1 MSVTA
6 ERSGD
11 ALVCRTDDHMGA
23 RLFSAK
29 TPWMFACGAAMLA
42 PGCFGAPPA
51 PEAPVAALVARTDGL
66 ALPHSTGAVAID
78 GQLGDPIWQDALVV
92 ELDVQ
97 TSPGENT
104 PPPVETRAFLVED
117 GARLLIAFDARDP
130 DPGAI
135 RAYFRDRDTGF
146 NDDFVG
152 VVLDTFGSRRYG
164 YEFFANALGVQM
176 DLTNDDVNGREDES
190 WDAIWDSAGL
200 ITQQG
205 FVVEMAIPFSQLRFP
220 RTEGQSLWGID
231 VLRFRPRTD
240 RVRMSNNPLER
251 GRNCYLCQFEQIRG
265 PQGGE
270 RTQNLELVPSLTAE
284 RTDHRPNPA
293 VDPWAEGDADG
304 ELGLNVRWA
313 LTQDFTANLALNP
326 DFSQVEA
333 DVAQLEVNTQF
344 ALLYPESR
352 PFFLE
357 GADYFSTPIPA
368 VFTRTV
374 SDPDFGAK
382 LTGQTSQSSFGVFA
396 AEDDVTN
403 LLFPAS
409 LGSST
414 ESLEISNN
422 AFVGRYARNLGRS
435 TVGALLTSRSGDD
448 YHNDV
453 AGVDGRIRISDRHSL
468 RFQLLRSDTE
478 YPEETAAQFAQP
490 LDAFDGDALQLRYTF
505 SHREWFADLIH
516 KDFDATFRADSGFV
530 PRVDMD
536 QQLLESARI
545 WQRPGR
551 RWNQIRVGLNGT
563 TTDDAAGQLLDR
575 TLEPFVS
582 FQGPL
587 QSYIQLGGGPLK
599 RYWDGQLHS
608 GHAVFLFSNFRPR
621 GGLSIN
627 VYARDGDQLDLA
639 NSRLGEELRLRP
651 NIEWNVNRHLL
662 LRLQHTAA
670 RLDTAEGEM
679 IFKADLTDL
688 RVTWQFNLRSF
699 LRFTTQRQLVRRNVA
714 AFIDP
719 STESET
725 LTIGTQ
731 LLYSYK
737 LNPQTVLFVGYSD
750 NAREDDEVL
759 DLTRTDRTVF
769 AKLSYAWMP

>member
-1 MSVTA
+1 
-6 ERSGD
+6 
-11 ALVCRTDDHMGA
+11 L
-23 RLFSAK
+23 SAK
-29 TPWMFACGAAMLA
+29 AAVGFAFGAATLA
-42 PGCFGAPPA
+42 AAPFGATQPL
-51 PEAPVAALVARTDGL
+51 PEAPVAALVARAEGL
-66 ALPHSTGAVAID
+66 ALPHSMGTVAID
-78 GQLGDPIWQDALVV
+78 GRLGDSIWQDALVV

-97 TSPGENT
+97 TFPGENV
-104 PPPVETRAFLVED
+104 PPPVETRAYIVED

-130 DPGAI
+130 DPSAI
-135 RAYFRDRDTGF
+135 RAYFRDRDAGW

-152 VVLDTFGSRRYG
+152 VVLDTFGDRRYG

-176 DLTNDDVNGREDES
+176 DATNDDVNGREDDS
-190 WDAIWDSAGL
+190 WDAIWESAGQ
-200 ITQQG
+200 INEQG

-220 RTEGQSLWGID
+220 RTEEERLWGVD

-251 GRNCYLCQFEQIRG
+251 GRNCYLCQFEQMQG
-265 PQGGE
+265 PQGVA
-270 RTQNLELVPSLTAE
+270 QKKNLELVPSLTAE
-284 RTDHRPNPA
+284 RNDNRPNPT
-293 VDPWAEGDADG
+293 VDPWQEGDAEG

-313 LTQDFTANLALNP
+313 LTQDLTANLALNP

-333 DVAQLEVNTQF
+333 DVPQLEVNTQF

-357 GADYFSTPIPA
+357 GSDYFSTPIQA

-382 LTGQTSQSSFGVFA
+382 LTGQSNQSSFGVFA
-396 AEDDVTN
+396 AEDAVTN
-403 LLFPAS
+403 LLFPTS
-409 LGSST
+409 LASST
-414 ESLEISNN
+414 TSLDMTNR
-422 AFVGRYARNLGRS
+422 ALVGRYARNVGRS
-435 TVGALLTSRSGDD
+435 TVGALVTSRSGDD

-453 AGVDGRIRISDRHSL
+453 AGIDGRIRVSDRHSL
-468 RFQLLRSDTE
+468 RFQALRSDTQ
-478 YPEETAAQFAQP
+478 YPAATAAEFAQP
-490 LDAFDGDALQLRYTF
+490 AEAFAGDALQVRYTF
-505 SHREWFADLIH
+505 SHRNWFADLTH
-516 KDFDATFRADSGFV
+516 KNFEGSFRADSGFV

-536 QQLLESARI
+536 QQMLESARI
-545 WQRPGR
+545 WQRPGSK
-551 RWNQIRVGLNGT
+551 WNQIRVGLNGT
-563 TTDDAAGQLLDR
+563 TTDDGAGQLLDR

-582 FQGPL
+582 FQGPM

-608 GHAVFLFSNFRPR
+608 GHHVVLISNFKPR

-627 VYARDGDQLDLA
+627 VFARDGDQLDLA
-639 NSRLGEELRLRP
+639 NSRLGEELRVRP
-651 NIEWNVNRHLL
+651 TIEWNVNRHLL

-670 RLDTAEGEM
+670 RLDTAGGER

-699 LRFTTQRQLVRRNVA
+699 VRFTSQRQLVRRNVA
-714 AFIDP
+714 VYIDP

-725 LTIGTQ
+725 LTLGTQ

-750 NAREDDEVL
+750 NAREDDEL
-759 DLTRTDRTVF
+759 ADLTRTDRTVF
-769 AKLSYAWMP
+769 AKLSYAWLR